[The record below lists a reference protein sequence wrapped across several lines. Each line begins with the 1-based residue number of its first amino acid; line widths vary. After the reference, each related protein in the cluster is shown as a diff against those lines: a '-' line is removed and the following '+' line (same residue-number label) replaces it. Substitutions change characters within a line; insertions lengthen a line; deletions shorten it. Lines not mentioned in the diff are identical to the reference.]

1 MKENVRVGFLLCSM
15 SWNTNADGTGLKF
28 DGDSGNYADMESI
41 KNLTV
46 HDLAELELF
55 AQWKANTYNISY
67 NANVPVDASSSLN
80 GSMADSVHTY
90 DAASELSSVAYS
102 LAGYTWTGWNTAP
115 DGLGTSY
122 SDKEGI
128 LNLSAAQDETI
139 TLYAQWTPNQYT
151 VSFDKGIGTITGDT
165 SKTVIFD
172 ETYGTLPTLDNKTG
186 YTALGW

>member
-15 SWNTNADGTGLKF
+15 SWNTKADGTGLKF

-41 KNLTV
+41 KNLTA

-55 AQWKANTYNISY
+55 
-67 NANVPVDASSSLN
+67 
-80 GSMADSVHTY
+80 
-90 DAASELSSVAYS
+90 
-102 LAGYTWTGWNTAP
+102 
-115 DGLGTSY
+115 
-122 SDKEGI
+122 
-128 LNLSAAQDETI
+128 
-139 TLYAQWTPNQYT
+139 AQWTPNQYT